1 MCDVFGNAA
10 QHDVILHLED
20 SLLVHFFLLAI
31 FHLSIPYMYLIV
43 GFEVVSER
51 VSRAASFD
59 VPVSDARPG
68 SSEQAV
74 DVARVLGGVSIRNE

>member
-1 MCDVFGNAA
+1 M
-10 QHDVILHLED
+10 
-20 SLLVHFFLLAI
+20 
-31 FHLSIPYMYLIV
+31 
-43 GFEVVSER
+43 SER

-74 DVARVLGGVSIRNE
+74 DVARVLGGVSVRNEFLEARVATGQSEQC

>member
-1 MCDVFGNAA
+1 
-10 QHDVILHLED
+10 
-20 SLLVHFFLLAI
+20 
-31 FHLSIPYMYLIV
+31 MYLIV

-74 DVARVLGGVSIRNE
+74 DVARVLGGVSVRNEFLEARVATGQSEQC